1 MILWVLCC
9 EGTGAE
15 CGVRL
20 LSVDN
25 KRVLCRALRKQEK
38 EREVRRK
45 SMGLSDDI
53 KLLPEAPEDSFAASL
68 VQFGDPAAFTKKW
81 QQKRRAIKAQSI
93 FASSAAVKPAAAPQN
108 SVDGGKANPAAEG
121 ESVPASGPIEH
132 SRRGTKRPHLSSS
145 STQHQA
151 KRRHTGLDPIVEEAE
166 EQADG
171 PSPAAEAR
179 PDQSREAERSAK
191 QQETAEGRA
200 QQGVHSS
207 GVPAGGKLKTAVS
220 RLLGGS
226 LAGVQQKRKK
236 SIAEKAAAAAKR
248 QRGH

>member
-1 MILWVLCC
+1 M
-9 EGTGAE
+9 
-15 CGVRL
+15 
-20 LSVDN
+20 
-25 KRVLCRALRKQEK
+25 LCRALRKQEK

-45 SMGLSDDI
+45 SLGLSDDI

-93 FASSAAVKPAAAPQN
+93 FASSAAVKPAAAPQ
-108 SVDGGKANPAAEG
+108 SRVDGHKANPAAEG
-121 ESVPASGPIEH
+121 RSAPASGAREH
-132 SRRGTKRPHLSSS
+132 SRRGTKRSRLSSS
-145 STQHQA
+145 GIQHQA
-151 KRRHTGLDPIVEEAE
+151 KRRHMGLDPIVEEAE

-171 PSPAAEAR
+171 TSPAAEAR
-179 PDQSREAERSAK
+179 PDQSRQADRPAK
-191 QQETAEGRA
+191 RHESAEGRA
-200 QQGVHSS
+200 QLGVPSS
-207 GVPAGGKLKTAVS
+207 SVPAGAKLRTAVS

-226 LAGVQQKRKK
+226 LSGAQQKRKK